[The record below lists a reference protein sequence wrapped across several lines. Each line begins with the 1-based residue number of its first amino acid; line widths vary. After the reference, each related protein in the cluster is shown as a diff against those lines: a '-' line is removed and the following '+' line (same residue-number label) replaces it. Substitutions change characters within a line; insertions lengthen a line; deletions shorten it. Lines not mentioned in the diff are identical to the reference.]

1 MRSRPSTRQSTGS
14 RPIEGREQYIKQ
26 IKVQCLLSRIVLTGT
41 PLQNNLKE
49 YFEMINF
56 VKPNLLGTR
65 KEFMNRFVN
74 PIVNGQHSDSTE
86 RDVRTMKKRSF
97 ILSDLLKV

>member
-1 MRSRPSTRQSTGS
+1 MTILKISAC
-14 RPIEGREQYIKQ
+14 Y
-26 IKVQCLLSRIVLTGT
+26 LSRIVLTGT

-49 YFEMINF
+49 YFEMVNF
-56 VKPNLLGTR
+56 VKPHLLGTR

-97 ILSDLLKV
+97 ILSDLLKVRNFLQCKMICK